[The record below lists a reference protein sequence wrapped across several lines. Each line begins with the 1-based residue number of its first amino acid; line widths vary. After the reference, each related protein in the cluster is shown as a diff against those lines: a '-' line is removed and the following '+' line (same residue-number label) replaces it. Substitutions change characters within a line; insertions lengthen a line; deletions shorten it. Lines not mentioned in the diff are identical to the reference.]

1 MTDATA
7 RLLRIQELYLQP
19 QDLSPEEETELD
31 ELEAATDDSLMRR
44 VNRFFDR
51 DRKAIVPLRG
61 ESCSGCH
68 IKLSRAVLSGLKQGF
83 TTQFCDN
90 CNRVLFVAE
99 EVPSDES
106 AESR

>member
-1 MTDATA
+1 MTDTTT
-7 RLLRIQELYLQP
+7 RLLRIQELNLQP
-19 QDLSPEEETELD
+19 RDLLSEEETELD
-31 ELEAATDDSLMRR
+31 ELEAAIDDSVLRR

-68 IKLSRAVLSGLKQGF
+68 IKLSRSVLSGLKQGF

-90 CNRVLFVAE
+90 CGRVVFVSE
-99 EVPSDES
+99 EVSSDET
-106 AESR
+106 E